1 MLQKIKTFLFG
12 QRAQGELIQPPK
24 IKTYFPTQKLD
35 ENQWNQEMKFGS
47 RYGTRGSFY
56 QPHF

>member
-12 QRAQGELIQPPK
+12 QRAQGEPLQSPK
-24 IKTYFPTQKLD
+24 IKTYFPTQKID
-35 ENQWNQEMKFGS
+35 EDQWNQEMKFGS